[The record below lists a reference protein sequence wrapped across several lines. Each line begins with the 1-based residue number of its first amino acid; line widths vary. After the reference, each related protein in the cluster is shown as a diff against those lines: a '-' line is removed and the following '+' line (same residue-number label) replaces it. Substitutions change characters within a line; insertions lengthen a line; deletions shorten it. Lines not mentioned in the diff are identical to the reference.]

1 MSLRKKLMD
10 LFYKAATGTK
20 KVKLTLTPLGILF
33 FFGGLFLFFII
44 SLWLDKVLR
53 FKGFVSHPLNLIISI
68 PLIIFGFLLT
78 LWCVLTFFKKKGTP
92 VPFNPPPKLIKEGPY
107 KYVRNPMLTGLFI
120 LMFGIGILVNSISFT
135 FIFTPLFIVLM
146 FAELKAVEEPELER
160 RFGEEYISYK
170 KEVPMFIPRLSGK
183 IKERR

>member
-68 PLIIFGFLLT
+68 PLIIFWFPSHTLVRFNFL
-78 LWCVLTFFKKKGTP
+78 
-92 VPFNPPPKLIKEGPY
+92 
-107 KYVRNPMLTGLFI
+107 
-120 LMFGIGILVNSISFT
+120 
-135 FIFTPLFIVLM
+135 
-146 FAELKAVEEPELER
+146 
-160 RFGEEYISYK
+160 
-170 KEVPMFIPRLSGK
+170 
-183 IKERR
+183 